1 MQEAVHRM
9 QRIAFISVLFAL
21 AGPLCASPGAS
32 ATTRPT
38 RTVDANS
45 LVSQPTL
52 AVRRLVEENAALR
65 QEAAALRAEAE
76 EARIPPLWLAF
87 GFVGQFV
94 FGMRFIVQWIATERR
109 RRSVVPV
116 AFWYL
121 SLVGTVVLLTYSI
134 YRLDPVFI
142 AGFSLNM
149 VIYLRNLY
157 FIRAEARSREAA
169 A

>member
-9 QRIAFISVLFAL
+9 QRIAFISVLMTL
-21 AGPLCASPGAS
+21 TGSLCASPGES
-32 ATTRPT
+32 TTRPT
-38 RTVDANS
+38 GTVDANS

-52 AVRRLVEENAALR
+52 AVRRLLEENAKLR
-65 QEAAALRAEAE
+65 QEVATLRAEAE
-76 EARIPPLWLAF
+76 EARIPPLWMAI
-87 GFVGQFV
+87 GFAGQFI
-94 FGMRFIVQWIATERR
+94 FGMRFVVQWIATERR

-157 FIRAEARSREAA
+157 FIRAEARAREAA

>member
-1 MQEAVHRM
+1 M
-9 QRIAFISVLFAL
+9 QRIAFISVLITL
-21 AGPLCASPGAS
+21 TGSLCASPGGS
-32 ATTRPT
+32 PTTRPT
-38 RTVDANS
+38 STVDANS
-45 LVSQPTL
+45 LISQPTL
-52 AVRRLVEENAALR
+52 AARRLLEENAALR
-65 QEAAALRAEAE
+65 QEAATLRAEAE
-76 EARIPPLWLAF
+76 EARIPPLWMAI
-87 GFVGQFV
+87 GFAGQFI
-94 FGMRFIVQWIATERR
+94 FGLRFVVQWIATERR

-121 SLVGTVVLLTYSI
+121 SLAGTVVLLTYSI

-157 FIRAEARSREAA
+157 FIRAEARAREAA